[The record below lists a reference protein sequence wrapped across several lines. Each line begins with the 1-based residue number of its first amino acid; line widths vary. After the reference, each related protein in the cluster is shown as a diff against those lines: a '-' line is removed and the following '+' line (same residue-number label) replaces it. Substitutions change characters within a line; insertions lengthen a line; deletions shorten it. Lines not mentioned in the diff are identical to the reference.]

1 VQMKDSPQT
10 AKQSVVVQH
19 TKPSH
24 VRCDVST
31 SFSFCALMGPR
42 FQAISL
48 TALAGVLVSD
58 RVAAALALYPSRLVM
73 ASVRS
78 VQATGRLGNLEKGR

>member
-1 VQMKDSPQT
+1 
-10 AKQSVVVQH
+10 
-19 TKPSH
+19 
-24 VRCDVST
+24 
-31 SFSFCALMGPR
+31 MGPR

-78 VQATGRLGNLEKGR
+78 VQATGRLGNLERVDSTRVGLAAGAATLWSKNV